1 MIWLLSWVMDLES
14 AVWDDKVV
22 GTLDFVSNYVLQVPF
37 FLMTL
42 MRYITPTLD
51 NMYA

>member
-1 MIWLLSWVMDLES
+1 MLLWFLSFFLDLQS
-14 AVWDDKVV
+14 ATWDDSVV
-22 GTLDFVSNYVLQVPF
+22 EGLNFIEEYVLQVPF

-51 NMYA
+51 NL